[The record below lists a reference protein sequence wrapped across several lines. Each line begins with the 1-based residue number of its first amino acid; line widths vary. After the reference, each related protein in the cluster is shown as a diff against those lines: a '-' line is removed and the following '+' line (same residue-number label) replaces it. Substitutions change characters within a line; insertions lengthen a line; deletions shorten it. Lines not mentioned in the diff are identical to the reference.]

1 MRWKQYIWLMVFMAW
16 GCSKSP
22 DALSEKIPDT
32 TKLISTARE
41 FVAGDSIT
49 LQFDGTSENQ
59 LLLVQNSWGTMLLKP
74 DSTITNLTFT
84 LPQIMA
90 QKSGLAHWSLLH
102 EKTMVAEG
110 GFNILPS
117 KTLSESMESYIGPT
131 SIFADNQDEA
141 MIVSLPQ
148 DTFGNPLP
156 DSTIVQLTEKFK
168 NSQNNTSMP
177 VQGMIA
183 HAYVGGHGEVG
194 ELFLSTSLE
203 NQVSKEFTVS
213 VLPTKS
219 ADFNITME
227 RQHNFAD
234 GNQIIS
240 FTTSTVKDRNGNT
253 VADGTMVNFVV
264 EDGSG
269 NQYQTYGQTLNGVAV
284 GKMLHPEAPT
294 QWKVKA
300 HISGLSQS
308 NSLELGFE
316 AAVKDYTVHVSE
328 NGRTITV
335 GPILSYMKQWV
346 PDGMGIHL
354 EIKGPDEESLLTQE
368 TTSRK
373 GMGEFELPE
382 NMNAYENTVKI
393 TVAGIEKRIL
403 RTIE

>member
-1 MRWKQYIWLMVFMAW
+1 MAW

>member
-1 MRWKQYIWLMVFMAW
+1 MAW

-22 DALSEKIPDT
+22 DAPSEKIPDT
-32 TKLISTARE
+32 IKFISTERA
-41 FVAGDSIT
+41 FTANDSIV
-49 LQFDGTSENQ
+49 LKFDGKPSKQ
-59 LLLVQNSWGTMLLKP
+59 LLLIQNGWGTIALQP
-74 DSTITNLTFT
+74 DSTNTGLTFT
-84 LPQIMA
+84 LPQTIT

-102 EKTMVAEG
+102 QKTKVAEG
-110 GFNILPS
+110 SINILPS
-117 KTLSESMESYIGPT
+117 KTWSESMEAYIGPT
-131 SIFADNQDEA
+131 SIFADNQDQA

-156 DSTIVQLTEKFK
+156 DSTMVQLTEKFK

-177 VQGMIA
+177 VQGLIA
-183 HAYVGGHGEVG
+183 HAYVGEHGEVG
-194 ELFLSTSLE
+194 ELFLSTGLE

-234 GNQIIS
+234 GNQIVS

-308 NSLELGFE
+308 NSLELDFE
-316 AAVKDYTVHVSE
+316 AAVRDYTVHLSE
-328 NGRTITV
+328 DGSSITV

-354 EIKGPDEESLLTQE
+354 EIKSPDGESLLTQQ

-373 GMGEFELPE
+373 GMGKFELPE

-393 TVAGIEKRIL
+393 TVAGIEKRTP

>member
-32 TKLISTARE
+32 IKLISTERDFKAN
-41 FVAGDSIT
+41 DSIV
-49 LQFDGTSENQ
+49 LKFDGKAAKQ
-59 LLLVQNSWGTMLLKP
+59 LLIIQNGWGTIVVQP
-74 DSTITNLTFT
+74 DSTNTDLTFT
-84 LPQIMA
+84 LPQAITR
-90 QKSGLAHWSLLH
+90 KSGLTQWSLLH
-102 EKTMVAEG
+102 QKTKVAEG
-110 GFNILPS
+110 SINILPS
-117 KTLSESMESYIGPT
+117 KTWSESMESYIGPT
-131 SIFADNQDEA
+131 SIFADNQDQA

-183 HAYVGGHGEVG
+183 HAYVGGHSEIG
-194 ELFLSTSLE
+194 ELFLGTSIE

-227 RQHNFAD
+227 RQHHFAD
-234 GNQIIS
+234 GNQIVS

-253 VADGTMVNFVV
+253 IADGTMVNFVV
-264 EDGSG
+264 EDSSG
-269 NQYQTYGQTLNGVAV
+269 NQYQTYGQTLNGIAV

-308 NSLELGFE
+308 NSLELDFE
-316 AAVKDYTVHVSE
+316 AAVRDYTVHVSE

-335 GPILSYMKQWV
+335 GPILSYMKQWI
-346 PDGMGIHL
+346 PDGMGIYL
-354 EIKGPDEESLLTQE
+354 EIKGPDGELLLTQE

-373 GMGEFELPE
+373 GMGKFELPE
-382 NMNAYENTVKI
+382 NMNAHENTMII
-393 TVAGIEKRIL
+393 TVAEIEKRIEG
-403 RTIE
+403 TIK

>member
-32 TKLISTARE
+32 IKLISTERE
-41 FVAGDSIT
+41 FTADDSIV
-49 LQFDGTSENQ
+49 LKFDGKAAEQ
-59 LLLVQNSWGTMLLKP
+59 LLLIQNGWATIALQP
-74 DSTITNLTFT
+74 DSTNTDLTFT
-84 LPQIMA
+84 LPQTIT

-102 EKTMVAEG
+102 EKTKVAEG
-110 GFNILPS
+110 SFNILPS

-148 DTFGNPLP
+148 DIFGNPLP

-183 HAYVGGHGEVG
+183 HAYVGGHSEIG
-194 ELFLSTSLE
+194 ELFLGTSIE

-227 RQHNFAD
+227 RQHHFAD
-234 GNQIIS
+234 GNQIVS

-253 VADGTMVNFVV
+253 IADGTMVNFVV
-264 EDGSG
+264 EDSSG
-269 NQYQTYGQTLNGVAV
+269 NQYQTYGQTLNGIAV

-308 NSLELGFE
+308 NSLELDFE
-316 AAVKDYTVHVSE
+316 AAVRDYTVHVSE

-335 GPILSYMKQWV
+335 GPILSYMKQWI
-346 PDGMGIHL
+346 PDGMGIYL
-354 EIKGPDEESLLTQE
+354 EIKGPDGELLLTQE

-373 GMGEFELPE
+373 GMGKFELPE
-382 NMNAYENTVKI
+382 NMNAHENTMII
-393 TVAGIEKRIL
+393 TVAEIEKRIEG
-403 RTIE
+403 TIK